1 MNYEKLYQSI
11 IAKARCTVYNEAC
24 ELHHILP
31 KSLGGSDDAENIVRV
46 PVRLHYV
53 LHCLLYRIHKDT
65 KPNLIFA
72 CTAFFTQGKRVHRL
86 NGRHVFHR
94 WVRKAAHFR
103 RLETSRPFLRLET
116 SRPFLRLETSRP
128 FLRLKNRINT
138 FLEYHYG
145 PYRNCKTN

>member
-31 KSLGGSDDAENIVRV
+31 KSLGGSDDAENLVRV

-65 KPNLIFA
+65 NPNLIFA

-103 RLETSRPFLRLET
+103 RLETSRPFLRL
-116 SRPFLRLETSRP
+116 
-128 FLRLKNRINT
+128 KNRINT
-138 FLEYHYG
+138 FLGYHYG